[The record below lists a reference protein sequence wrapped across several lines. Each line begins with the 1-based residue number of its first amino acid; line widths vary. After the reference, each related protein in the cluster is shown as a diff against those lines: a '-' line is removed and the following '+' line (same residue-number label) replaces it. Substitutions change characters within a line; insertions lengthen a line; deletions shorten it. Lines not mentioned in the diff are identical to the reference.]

1 MNTYEACKF
10 AATADQSMV
19 CHNLLATPA
28 DLAATPHFSTLRLL
42 HPIVRQRTGSRIFE
56 WLKVILVGI
65 LVGHNMPQPG
75 LKSGEMMSNHV
86 SRVHQNAS

>member
-19 CHNLLATPA
+19 CHNLLATTA
-28 DLAATPHFSTLRLL
+28 DLSATPHFSTLRLL
-42 HPIVRQRTGSRIFE
+42 HPIVRPRTGSRILE

-75 LKSGEMMSNHV
+75 LKSDETM
-86 SRVHQNAS
+86 